1 MNFKVMF
8 MEVFD
13 IVINEKFK
21 MLYKYFSYNKK
32 SIMVLD
38 WVCLKVLLWFIL

>member
-21 MLYKYFSYNKK
+21 MLYKYFSYKK